1 MNGNQDVSRRRF
13 IRIAGVVSG
22 STVMSSLAACSDNNL
37 VRTPTTT
44 GGNFPTT
51 GTIPTAK
58 PTVLPVGSYIDSYLA
73 IAPSNMRAG
82 QTEKISVSLFS
93 GTLLAADNV
102 TFSLL
107 QNNQKIASVTG
118 MVQGRG
124 DLALNIPA
132 LANGN
137 YTLQLDTS
145 NFQAQAPVKVEDA
158 TLVFLETDK
167 PIYKPGQIIHI
178 RAITLDPRLMP
189 VSQEVT
195 VEVQDAK
202 GNKVFKK
209 IVKSD
214 EYGMSSFDLPLSTE
228 PNLGTWKVTALL
240 GKRRTQLDVRVEKY
254 ILPKYEVKVKPD
266 KSWALASEPIKGTVT
281 ADYSYGKPVQGELEI
296 HAFKYVGTWQ
306 EYTTLTKPIEG
317 QATFELAAPGYV
329 VGVPNAGGQG
339 NVRLEVK
346 VREKATDYEE
356 KATEIIVI
364 TQSALTLQAIPE
376 SLIFKPSL
384 PLSVLL
390 VGQTPDKKPADTKV
404 DITVI
409 YTKADFTTATEKRQA
424 VIQKGLGTVQI
435 NPPGDAIS
443 LTLAATSG
451 QAFTSL
457 TMQAGYSPS
466 GNFITLQQISKGG
479 LKVGDTINF
488 KVNSTKQAT
497 GFYYEVMARGALVYS
512 SYSPN
517 PDITF
522 TVTPQ
527 MAPQARLL
535 VYQIMP
541 NAEVAA
547 DYLPFSAETN
557 YPHKI
562 EAAFDKTEVEPGQSV
577 NLNLKTEGPARLGL
591 AVVDRSVFILAE
603 NRLNLQQVFDELEKL
618 YQKPQI
624 ELHNASPVGAG
635 RVQGGALVPGG
646 SGGKLETLSSKE
658 MFTNAGVV
666 VLSNK
671 SIPQGKSYQSPL
683 ALAGGGVPVAAAP
696 GSTTAA
702 AATTAAATTTAAPSA
717 SEAAKSTN
725 QDQAGLAEVQRVR
738 QFFPETWLWSDSVTP
753 ADGKLSQKLV
763 APDSI
768 TTWMLHAVALSPKAG
783 LGMAEAQLKVLQPF
797 FVTVDLLYS
806 AIRGEQFPVKVS
818 LYNYT
823 AQDEQF
829 TVELKQESWFE
840 LLDQN
845 TKTVKVGANSTGG
858 VNFTVRAK
866 ELGNQKLK
874 VTARSSSR
882 ADAIVKELII
892 EPEGV
897 ARELVETIIVSAG
910 QKYEL
915 DLSVPAGII
924 AGSAR
929 ASLAVTGNYL
939 AQTLEGLESLLRMP
953 YGCGEQNM
961 ILFAPNVYVARY
973 LKDTGQIKPEL
984 QAKAESLMV
993 TGYQRELT
1001 YQRTEGS
1008 FSAFGNSD
1016 KLGSL
1021 WLSAFVLK
1029 TLAQA
1034 KDFIYIDE
1042 GVLNVTRNWITKQQK
1057 TDGSFEPVGFVH
1069 HQDLLGGLKGTGA
1082 LTAYL
1087 AISLLEAGDK
1097 AGAGRAINYLE
1108 NNLDNLTDTYTLAIT
1123 AYGLELAKSGQT
1135 GKAYDKL
1142 VKVVRQDENGVYWSN
1157 GDIQSKE
1164 SSNSQA
1170 TPMPGKSNS
1179 SAAIETTG
1187 YALMALLLHGE
1198 KIMAA
1203 QAARWL
1209 VSHRNAYGGWNS
1221 TQDTVVGL
1229 QALSQFV
1236 TGSKTDVDAVLTL
1249 IAPNFQKEVRV
1260 NPDNAD
1266 ILQTIEASA
1275 NGTLN
1280 TEVKG
1285 RGQAVL
1291 QVVRRFN
1298 IPDAQSQSQSVFQLN
1313 VDYGTAQ
1320 IALNNQITVKASV
1333 KFTPPEPLKAGMVVL
1348 DVALPSGFAPVTESL
1363 VALSKQQPKLKRYD
1377 LAGRK
1382 VMLYIEDMAPNDSL
1396 TLEFKAVA
1404 LYPIK
1409 AQAVTSQAYS
1419 YYRPDWKGESL
1430 GGAMVV
1436 SG

>member
-22 STVMSSLAACSDNNL
+22 STVLSSLVACSDNNA
-37 VRTPTTT
+37 VRTPTPT
-44 GGNFPTT
+44 GGNPPIT
-51 GTIPTAK
+51 GVIPTAK
-58 PTVLPVGSYIDSYLA
+58 PTVLPAGSNIDSYLA

-93 GTLLAADNV
+93 GALLATDNV
-102 TFSLL
+102 TLSLI
-107 QNNQKIASVTG
+107 QGSRKVASISGT
-118 MVQGRG
+118 VQGRG
-124 DLALNIPA
+124 DLALNVPA
-132 LANGN
+132 LAAGN

-145 NFQAQAPVKVEDA
+145 NFQALAQVKVEDA

-167 PIYKPGQIIHI
+167 PIYKPGQLIHI
-178 RAITLDPRLMP
+178 RAITLDPRLIP
-189 VSQEVT
+189 VSQEIT

-209 IVKSD
+209 VVKND
-214 EYGMSSFDLPLSTE
+214 EYGMSSFDLPLSSE

-254 ILPKYEVKVKPD
+254 VLPKYEVKVQPT
-266 KSWALASEPIKGTVT
+266 KSWALASEAIKGTVS
-281 ADYSYGKPVQGELEI
+281 AEYSYGKPVQGEMEI

-306 EYTTLTKPIEG
+306 EYTSLTKPIEG
-317 QATFELAAPGYV
+317 QVNFELPAPGYV
-329 VGVPNAGGQG
+329 VGVPNAGGEG

-356 KATEIIVI
+356 SATEIIVI

-390 VGQTPDKKPADTKV
+390 VGQTPDKKPTDTKV
-404 DITVI
+404 DIYVT
-409 YTKADFTTATEKRQA
+409 YTKADFSSATEKRQA
-424 VIQKGLGTVQI
+424 TIQQGLGTVQI

-443 LTLAATSG
+443 LTLTASSG

-457 TMQAGYSPS
+457 NMQAGYSPS
-466 GNFITLQQISKGG
+466 GNFITLQQVTKGG
-479 LKVGDTINF
+479 LKVGDNVSF
-488 KVNSTKQAT
+488 KVNSTRQAP
-497 GFYYEVMARGALVYS
+497 GFYYEVMARGALVYT
-512 SYSPN
+512 SYSAS
-517 PDITF
+517 PDIAF

-547 DYLPFSAETN
+547 DYLPFSAEAS

-562 EAAFDKTEVEPGQSV
+562 EVAFDKTEVEPGQAV
-577 NLNLKTEGPARLGL
+577 NLNLKTDGPSRIGL

-618 YQKPQI
+618 YLKPQI
-624 ELHNASPVGAG
+624 ELHNASPVG
-635 RVQGGALVPGG
+635 GGVVGDVIMPG
-646 SGGKLETLSSKE
+646 SSAGKLETLSSKE

-671 SIPQGKSYQSPL
+671 NVPQGKSYAYPFAS
-683 ALAGGGVPVAAAP
+683 GGVMPVLGAAP
-696 GSTTAA
+696 AGATTA
-702 AATTAAATTTAAPSA
+702 AATTAAATTTAAAFA
-717 SEAAKSTN
+717 SDAAKSLN
-725 QDQAGLAEVQRVR
+725 QEQVGLAEVQRVR
-738 QFFPETWLWSDSVTP
+738 QFFPETWVWSDSVTP

-768 TTWMLHAVALSPKAG
+768 TTWMLHVVALSPKAG
-783 LGMAEAQLKVLQPF
+783 LGMTEAQLKVLQPF

-806 AIRGEQFPVKVS
+806 VIRGEQFPVKVS

-829 TVELKQESWFE
+829 TVELSPESWFE
-840 LLDQN
+840 LLDQRN
-845 TKTVKVGANSTGG
+845 KTVKVGANSTGG
-858 VNFTVRAK
+858 VSFTVRAK

-882 ADAIVKELII
+882 ADAIIKELII

-929 ASLAVTGNYL
+929 ANLAVTGNYL
-939 AQTLEGLESLLRMP
+939 AQTIEGLESLIRMP

-961 ILFAPNVYVARY
+961 ILFAPNVYVSRY
-973 LKDTGQIKPEL
+973 LKETGQIKPEL

-1001 YQRTEGS
+1001 YQRNDGS

-1016 KLGSL
+1016 PQGSL

-1034 KDFIYIDE
+1034 RDFIYIDD
-1042 GVLNVTRNWITKQQK
+1042 GVLNITRNWISKQQRS
-1057 TDGSFEPVGFVH
+1057 DGSFEPVGFVH
-1069 HQDLLGGLKGTGA
+1069 HQDLLGGLKGTAA

-1097 AGAGRAINYLE
+1097 AGAAKAISYLE
-1108 NNLDNLTDTYTLAIT
+1108 KNLENMTDTYTLAIT
-1123 AYGLELAKSGQT
+1123 SYGLELAKSGQT
-1135 GKAYDKL
+1135 SKAYDML
-1142 VKVVRQDENGVYWSN
+1142 VKLVRQDENGVYWSN
-1157 GDIQSKE
+1157 GDILTKE
-1164 SSNSQA
+1164 NSNSQVV
-1170 TPMPGKSNS
+1170 PLPGKSNG
-1179 SAAIETTG
+1179 SAGIETTA
-1187 YALMALLLHGE
+1187 YVLMAFLLHGD

-1209 VSHRNAYGGWNS
+1209 VSRRNAYGGWNS

-1236 TGSKTDVDAVLTL
+1236 TGSKTDVDAVLAFS
-1249 IAPNFQKEVRV
+1249 APNFQKEVKV
-1260 NPDNAD
+1260 SPDNAD
-1266 ILQTIEASA
+1266 VLQTIEASA
-1275 NGTLN
+1275 NGTL
-1280 TEVKG
+1280 TTDVKG

-1298 IPDAQSQSQSVFQLN
+1298 VPDAQQQNQSVFQLQ

-1320 IALNNQITVKASV
+1320 VALNNQITVKASV

-1348 DVALPSGFAPVTESL
+1348 DVALPTGFAPVDASL

-1377 LAGRK
+1377 VAGRK
-1382 VMLYIEDMAPNDSL
+1382 VILYIEDMAPNDTL

-1436 SG
+1436 NG